1 MRDDEINELIQMMK
15 DAGVPQAQVRRTLEV
30 LGQAEALGMELW
42 EDAALS
48 EKQHVRETVAAVL
61 LKIFREDAQ
70 APVK

>member
-42 EDAALS
+42 EDTAPS
-48 EKQHVRETVAAVL
+48 EKQHVRETVAVAL
-61 LKIFREDAQ
+61 LKIFQEDTEAR
-70 APVK
+70 VK